1 VDMTKLTGQRARRM
15 HIAYRNVFQ
24 LRSQG
29 LVGSVL

>member
-1 VDMTKLTGQRARRM
+1 MSTLTGNRKKRM
-15 HIAYRNVFQ
+15 HVAFRNTFQ